1 MHLVRTNIILKLL
14 KTHLQ
19 KAFGLRPGRFP
30 GIAGNARNNGKD
42 GKVNKSDQIPDQTKR
57 NINKLCLGKIS
68 LRKTLR
74 IKFSVDS
81 GFFCRSLII

>member
-1 MHLVRTNIILKLL
+1 MVRTNSIRKLL
-14 KTHLQ
+14 KTHLK
-19 KAFGLRPGRFP
+19 KAFGFWSGQFP
-30 GIAGNARNNGKD
+30 VIAGNAGNNGKD
-42 GKVNKSDQIPDQTKR
+42 GKFNKSDQILDQTKR

-81 GFFCRSLII
+81 GFFCRFLII

>member
-1 MHLVRTNIILKLL
+1 MNSIRKLL

-19 KAFGLRPGRFP
+19 KAFGLRSGQFP
-30 GIAGNARNNGKD
+30 GIGGNPRNNGKD
-42 GKVNKSDQIPDQTKR
+42 GKFHKSDQILDQTKR

-74 IKFSVDS
+74 IKFPVDS
-81 GFFCRSLII
+81 GFFCRLLII

>member
-1 MHLVRTNIILKLL
+1 MRTNVIRKLR

-19 KAFGLRPGRFP
+19 KAFGLRSSQFP
-30 GIAGNARNNGKD
+30 RIAGNAENNGKD
-42 GKVNKSDQIPDQTKR
+42 GKFHKSDQILDQTKR
-57 NINKLCLGKIS
+57 SIKKCLGKIS

-81 GFFCRSLII
+81 GFFYKFLTI